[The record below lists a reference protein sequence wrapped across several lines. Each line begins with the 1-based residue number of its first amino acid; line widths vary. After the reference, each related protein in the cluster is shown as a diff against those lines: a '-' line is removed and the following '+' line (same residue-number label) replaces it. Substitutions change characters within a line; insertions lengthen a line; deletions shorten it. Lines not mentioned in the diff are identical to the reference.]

1 MGQVLKALGMSSL
14 VLKMTFLQVIALVLI
29 VSIGVVCNGIIGVA
43 YAMVGYGIIF
53 RFVYQAIV
61 NKKISMR
68 MIEYLRSI
76 YTPIWVNIVLGSIL
90 YIQKNVLWNF
100 IDNQFM
106 ILLILVILGIC
117 QYIMILFLVN
127 RGLLIQVSKFIFKR

>member
-1 MGQVLKALGMSSL
+1 
-14 VLKMTFLQVIALVLI
+14 
-29 VSIGVVCNGIIGVA
+29 
-43 YAMVGYGIIF
+43 MVGSGIIF

>member
-1 MGQVLKALGMSSL
+1 
-14 VLKMTFLQVIALVLI
+14 
-29 VSIGVVCNGIIGVA
+29 
-43 YAMVGYGIIF
+43 
-53 RFVYQAIV
+53 
-61 NKKISMR
+61 MR

>member
-1 MGQVLKALGMSSL
+1 MQWWGMGLYFVLFIKLL
-14 VLKMTFLQVIALVLI
+14 L
-29 VSIGVVCNGIIGVA
+29 
-43 YAMVGYGIIF
+43 
-53 RFVYQAIV
+53 

-68 MIEYLRSI
+68 MIEYLHSI

>member
-1 MGQVLKALGMSSL
+1 M
-14 VLKMTFLQVIALVLI
+14 
-29 VSIGVVCNGIIGVA
+29 A